1 VTAPS
6 PQGVCVSRWDPEWNE
21 PGEGDME
28 FRLTYAGPLYAHNES
43 QTGPRSTKTRHKH
56 ALRKHFHKQ
65 LKGLWQQHPVL
76 LGLTED
82 AQQPES
88 IWKPYSR
95 ENIIWQPIVRAGMPS
110 LICRLDIMM
119 LRHGG
124 KGGVLGDIDNRLKTL
139 FDALQLVE
147 RPGDLPTDPASGEPV
162 KATDD
167 EKPFYVLL
175 ENDRLITA
183 ISVETDTL
191 LEPVEDPET
200 HKEVPMENA
209 VRLVISVTVRPYRVH
224 WDNLGLL

>member
-1 VTAPS
+1 
-6 PQGVCVSRWDPEWNE
+6 
-21 PGEGDME
+21 ME

-43 QTGPRSTKTRHKH
+43 QTGPRSTKTLHKH
-56 ALRKHFHKQ
+56 VLRKHFHGQ
-65 LKGLWQQHPVL
+65 LKALWQQHPAL
-76 LGLTED
+76 LDLTAD

-88 IWKPYSR
+88 MWKPYSR

-110 LICRLDIMM
+110 LVCRLDILM

-124 KGGVLGDIDNRLKTL
+124 RGGVLADIDNRLKTL

-147 RPGDLPTDPASGEPV
+147 RPGDLPADPTTGEPV
-162 KATDD
+162 KATED

-191 LEPVEDPET
+191 LEPVTDRET
-200 HKEVPMENA
+200 GKAVPMENA
-209 VRLVISVTVRPYRVH
+209 VRLFISVIARPYRVH
-224 WDNLGLL
+224 MDNLSLV